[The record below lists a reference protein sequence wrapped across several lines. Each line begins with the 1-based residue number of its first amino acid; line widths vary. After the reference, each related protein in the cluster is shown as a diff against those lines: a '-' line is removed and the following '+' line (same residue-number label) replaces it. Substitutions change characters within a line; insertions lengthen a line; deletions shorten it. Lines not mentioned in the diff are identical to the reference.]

1 MTDSPFDALQLKG
14 VARSQG
20 LVAERRRLQG
30 IFRARA
36 KLDRDTYVNA
46 VADEAEVVV
55 TRNDLRP
62 AYRAIKTLSGK
73 GGASAPVAVK
83 GLDGTPCSS
92 IEEIRDRWR
101 EHFQDALNFPP
112 GDLCPDLVELAQNTT
127 PISV

>member
-1 MTDSPFDALQLKG
+1 MDDGSTFDVLQLKG

-46 VADEAEVVV
+46 VADEAEAGV

-62 AYRAIKTLSGK
+62 AYRAIKTVWQKRCIRSSGRP
-73 GGASAPVAVK
+73 GA
-83 GLDGTPCSS
+83 
-92 IEEIRDRWR
+92 RR
-101 EHFQDALNFPP
+101 
-112 GDLCPDLVELAQNTT
+112 NTLFLR
-127 PISV
+127 